1 VTSQDTAGAGRPA
14 FVSRGGE
21 KLQAALNRFHVTVSG
36 RRALDAGSS
45 TGGFTDCLL
54 SNGAA
59 EVVAVDVAYGS
70 LAWSLRTDAR
80 VRVMERTNVR
90 AITVDAIGGSVGV
103 VVADLAFISLRTVRD
118 ALLSVCEPAADL
130 VPLVK
135 PQFEAPRALVPRGG
149 VVRDPL
155 VWRDTLRAVADAY
168 RESGCVLIDA
178 CASPV
183 PGRAGNREFFL
194 HLRAPGRLSVD
205 AGDTPITE
213 AVDEAP

>member
-1 VTSQDTAGAGRPA
+1 MTSQDAAGAGAPA

-21 KLQAALNRFHVTVSG
+21 KLQAAINRFHVAVSG

-54 SNGAA
+54 RNGAA
-59 EVVAVDVAYGS
+59 EVVAVDVAYGA
-70 LAWSLRTDAR
+70 LAWSLRTDTR

-90 AITVDAIGGSVGV
+90 AITVDAIEGPVGI

-118 ALLSVCEPAADL
+118 ALLSVCEPSADL
-130 VPLVK
+130 VLLVK
-135 PQFEAPRALVPRGG
+135 PQFEAPRRLVPRGG
-149 VVRDPL
+149 VVRDPA
-155 VWRDTLRAVADAY
+155 VWRDALRAVADAY
-168 RESGCVLIDA
+168 REQRCTLIDA

-194 HLRAPGRLSVD
+194 HLVAPGGPSVD
-205 AGDTPITE
+205 AGDTPIVE